1 MRVLAIFLIF
11 LTFFQAS
18 VLPVNLVLAFILALA
33 FVKSD
38 RATLYLAFFLGLL
51 ESHLRGEIM
60 GLWSLIYLGMVVV
73 IYLLRGVV
81 WSFGWLGSLLLGGG
95 LIWVKGWL
103 EGLMG
108 RTTLSGPIFGV
119 EVGIFGLIYLLVR
132 FYQRYLVKVSGGI
145 KLKADR

>member
-1 MRVLAIFLIF
+1 MAIFLIF

-18 VLPVNLVLAFILALA
+18 ILPVNLALVFILALA

-38 RATLYLAFFLGLL
+38 RVTLYLAFFLGLL

-60 GLWSLIYLGMVVV
+60 GLGSLIYLGMVVV

-81 WSFGWLGSLLLGGG
+81 WSFGWLSSLLFGVVL
-95 LIWVKGWL
+95 LWVRGWL
-103 EGLMG
+103 EGLIG
-108 RTTLSGPIFGV
+108 RTTLSGPVFGV

-132 FYQRYLVKVSGGI
+132 FYQRHLVKVSGGI
-145 KLKADR
+145 KLKDNR